1 MLPIQQLQELI
12 QGKKVAFIG
21 AGVSHKR
28 CIEQFVELGAQVTLC
43 DQKKSLDDFGD
54 YADTLRRLKVNL
66 SLGEHYTDGFA
77 GQDIIMRTPGYE
89 YYKPALQAALKAGA
103 MVTSEVELFFEF
115 CPCEIVAVTGSDGKT
130 TTTTLISKMFEA
142 AGRKV
147 FLGGNIGAA
156 LLPQLADVTS
166 DAVAVVELSSFQL
179 ISMRRSPKVAV
190 VTNVTPNHLDHHKD
204 MQEYIDA
211 KRNIL
216 LWQTPPCRAVLGF
229 ENDITRGME
238 KDCKGEQVWFTRLH
252 ETDRGA
258 FLRESDDMLC
268 YAENGVVTP
277 ILPRK
282 EIQLR
287 GLHNVENLLAACAAV
302 WGRVPIEAMRQVG
315 STFTG
320 VEHRIEPVRTL
331 DGVTYYNDSIASS
344 PTRTIA
350 GLRSFDQKIILI
362 AGGYDKKI
370 PYEPLAPEIIAHV
383 KTLVL
388 MGATGP
394 RIEKA
399 VRECDGFAG
408 SGLTILHA
416 DTLRT
421 EHPLTLPGWQP
432 AAPLTLWELPK
443 GRALPL
449 PPAPPAELVPDKAP
463 SMLPVSRLVFAESDA
478 EADEFYS
485 AACTALAHGVGT
497 CRALLHNGRPVCTV
511 GCYEQSDTE
520 SYMAAGVTDPAW
532 QGRGLARYLIVG
544 LANELTAERAV
555 RFACFPALCGF
566 YAQLGFLQIG
576 KIQHYTTDWN
586 TT

>member
-1 MLPIQQLQELI
+1 MQKEQQELANLI
-12 QGKKVAFIG
+12 KGKKVAFIG
-21 AGVSHKR
+21 AGVSHKTL
-28 CIEQFVELGAQVTLC
+28 IKEFVELGAHVTLC
-43 DQKKSLDDFGD
+43 DQKKSVEDFGD
-54 YADTLRRLKVNL
+54 YAATIKELGIDL
-66 SLGEHYTDGFA
+66 SLGENYLDGFK
-77 GQDIIMRTPGYE
+77 GQDIIMRTPGFVGYFE
-89 YYKPALQAALKAGA
+89 KPLQDAMAAGT
-103 MVTSEVELFFEF
+103 MVTSEVELFFQF

-142 AGRKV
+142 AGRRV

-156 LLPQLADVTS
+156 LLPQLADVTP

-370 PYEPLAPEIIAHV
+370 PYEPLAPEVLAHV

-399 VRECDGFAG
+399 VRECDGFAD

-416 DTLRT
+416 DNMQHAV
-421 EHPLTLPGWQP
+421 E
-432 AAPLTLWELPK
+432 
-443 GRALPL
+443 
-449 PPAPPAELVPDKAP
+449 
-463 SMLPVSRLVFAESDA
+463 
-478 EADEFYS
+478 
-485 AACTALAHGVGT
+485 
-497 CRALLHNGRPVCTV
+497 
-511 GCYEQSDTE
+511 
-520 SYMAAGVTDPAW
+520 
-532 QGRGLARYLIVG
+532 LARGAAKPGDVVSLSPASASFDLYPNFEVRGRDYKNIVKN
-544 LANELTAERAV
+544 L
-555 RFACFPALCGF
+555 
-566 YAQLGFLQIG
+566 
-576 KIQHYTTDWN
+576 K
-586 TT
+586 